1 MNLIFYNVVLNSML
15 KYVTITVKV
24 TDRCNVY
31 ITFSQNFNLATGNNI
46 RQFHCMFMS
55 HACCHDSAVII

>member
-31 ITFSQNFNLATGNNI
+31 RTFSQNFNLATGNNKTVPLHVYVS
-46 RQFHCMFMS
+46 RVLS
-55 HACCHDSAVII
+55 